1 MGFITDDELRAQIE
15 EALKPRGGLG
25 ADWNATIVQCNS
37 DAYDEIVTVL
47 RTRGFTMTGLGGWRE
62 GKKYQK
68 NIALFYFF
76 SLHPAMRDAEGKA
89 QLDESRAFL
98 DQLKTVALYD
108 SNGDPIGVSQ
118 NEDLVESTRDEA
130 DKIFPSAKGT
140 NW

>member
-1 MGFITDDELRAQIE
+1 MSFISDDALRAQIE

-25 ADWNATIVQCNS
+25 ADWNSTIVQCNA

-47 RTRGFTMTGLGGWRE
+47 RTRGFTMAGLVQWRE

-89 QLDESRAFL
+89 QLDEFRAFL
-98 DQLKTVALYD
+98 DQLKTVELYD
-108 SNGDPIGVSQ
+108 SNGAPIGVSQ
-118 NEDLVESTRDEA
+118 DEDLVESTRDEA
-130 DKIFPSAKGT
+130 DKIFPAAKDI